1 MFYKV
6 VFFLILF
13 FTLSVLLL
21 TNNSMQTND
30 VVTSYYETAVVLGQE
45 SAIDNQTLSGFLS
58 YSALMSDMKNL
69 LIGLTIYSSFCALLT
84 FVFVNSKV
92 FIKWYYRF
100 FNLMFLLCG
109 LISLRAVQLVF
120 LLDEKRL
127 KGNYI
132 SQAYKFLISF
142 EDQELTL
149 QTLNLQCKCTFMIL
163 LFYFVVCIILSIL
176 GYIHSR
182 ENARIAM
189 SNKNTQAA

>member
-13 FTLSVLLL
+13 LTLSVLLL
-21 TNNSMQTND
+21 TNNSIQTND

-45 SAIDNQTLSGFLS
+45 SATYNQTLSDFLS
-58 YSALMSDMKNL
+58 YSALMSDMKTL
-69 LIGLTIYSSFCALLT
+69 LIGLIIYSSFCALLT
-84 FVFVNSKV
+84 FVFADSKV

-100 FNLMFLLCG
+100 FNLMFLLFG

-132 SQAYKFLISF
+132 SQACKFLVSF

-149 QTLNLQCKCTFMIL
+149 QTLKLQCKCTFVIL